1 MALANKLFFHF
12 TIYHKKTTF
21 KTIHEGLLHRI
32 FCIVSL
38 NKNSFLAIICDLFNF
53 FKLLFI
59 NGTQNYPGSIE
70 SSMQHKVK
78 NT

>member
-1 MALANKLFFHF
+1 M
-12 TIYHKKTTF
+12 
-21 KTIHEGLLHRI
+21 HRI
-32 FCIVSL
+32 FCTVSL
-38 NKNSFLAIICDLFNF
+38 NKNSFLAIICNIFLLF

-78 NT
+78 NTS